1 MALTESEGSSM
12 AMKRSAAG
20 VSIAISLAL
29 LTPTTTFADTRPNAP
44 EVQSYKSEVDSYK
57 QAMEVFRQE
66 LQRYEESRRSINALY
81 KAAIERALAESK
93 FANDSRASQLQKRQS
108 FATKRSAVVVA
119 TSIRDAAMAALG
131 QAPIPPMEPIKPE
144 PGAKA
149 RKGPKPK
156 R

>member
-1 MALTESEGSSM
+1 M

-20 VSIAISLAL
+20 VSIGLALAL
-29 LTPTTTFADTRPNAP
+29 LTPAATFADTRPSAP

-57 QAMEVFRQE
+57 QAMEVFRLE

-81 KAAIERALAESK
+81 KAAIDRALADSK
-93 FANDSRASQLQKRQS
+93 SASDSRATQFQKRQS
-108 FATKRSAVVVA
+108 FTTKRSAVVVA

-131 QAPIPPMEPIKPE
+131 QAPIPPLEPIKPE
-144 PGAKA
+144 PGAKS